1 MIFDCFTFF
10 NELDL
15 LDIRLNVLND
25 HVDKFV
31 IVEAGKTQS
40 LIDKPFYFEENK
52 HKFSKFLDKII
63 YIKVEDYPDNQGDL
77 WEMENHQR
85 NCIKRGLLS
94 LDDKDIVMISDLDE
108 IPNPNMFNIFNDS
121 NFRMASFEQD
131 FYSYFLNLKSQNSN
145 WIGTVAVKYST
156 LKNISPQN
164 VRNHKD
170 YIPTKIQNGGWHF
183 SWLGG
188 AEAAWKKSRSCIEP
202 LDKSNLPSKEEFIN
216 FFNQYKDL
224 DSHFF
229 IRTEN
234 LTSDGKILNKIKLD
248 KATHPAYIIENIE
261 KFKEFIL

>member
-1 MIFDCFTFF
+1 MIYDCFTFF

-15 LDIRLNVLND
+15 LDIRLNTLNKY
-25 HVDKFV
+25 VEKFI

-52 HKFSKFLDKII
+52 HRFSKFADKII
-63 YIKVEDYPDNQGDL
+63 HIKVEDYPDNKNNL

-85 NCIKRGLLS
+85 NCIRRGFS
-94 LDDKDIVMISDLDE
+94 NISDSDIVIISDLDE
-108 IPNPNMFNIFNDS
+108 VPNPKKFDIFNDP

-131 FYSYFLNLKSQNSN
+131 FYAYFLNLKSINSN
-145 WIGTVAVKYST
+145 WIGSVAIKYSL

-170 YIPTKIQNGGWHF
+170 NIPTRIADGGWHF

-202 LDKSNLPSKEEFIN
+202 LDKSELPSREDFIK
-216 FFNQYKDL
+216 FFDQYRKL
-224 DSHFF
+224 NNHFF
-229 IRTEN
+229 IKTEN
-234 LTSDGKILNKIKLD
+234 LTSDGKTLNKIKLD
-248 KATHPAYIIENIE
+248 NTTHPAYIVENIE